1 MLAAMLVECSH
12 CGAPLDVRDDARIVK
27 CAYCDHANRVR
38 TMHTLAPKPPP
49 DWAPP
54 KQWTPPPHKHVPST
68 RPLVYHQPRARG
80 RGWIVGLSVVTGLIT
95 LAVPILTDVLPSL
108 ITSGQLDRLGRA
120 VGLRAWDGTSPFSC
134 GGNDSVVIE
143 NVTAVLP
150 DDTAITI
157 EANCDVRIV
166 SSDITARRG
175 IHADGNRRVV
185 IEKTRIQSTGAAI
198 WADGNKRIELID
210 SEVTTGDIAVRA
222 GGNVEVVISG
232 GRVSGAPPLSL
243 SANADVE
250 RHGAELIDTSAKDER
265 PAPDRPAKPRRRRKS
280 EP

>member
-1 MLAAMLVECSH
+1 MLVECSH

-27 CAYCDHANRVR
+27 CAYCDHSNRVR
-38 TMHTLAPKPPP
+38 SMHTLAPKPPP
-49 DWAPP
+49 DWVPP

-68 RPLVYHQPRARG
+68 QPLAYHKPRAGG
-80 RGWIVGLSVVTGLIT
+80 RGWLVGLGLIT
-95 LAVPILTDVLPSL
+95 GLVGLAVPILTSVLPAL
-108 ITSGQLDRLGRA
+108 IASGQFDRLGRA
-120 VGLRAWDGTSPFSC
+120 VGLRAWDGSEPFSC

-150 DDTAITI
+150 DDTALTI

-166 SSDITARRG
+166 SSNITARRG

-185 IEKTRIQSTGAAI
+185 IEKSRIQSTSTAI

-210 SEVTTGDIAVRA
+210 SEVMTGDIAVRA
-222 GGNVEVVISG
+222 GGNVEIVISG

-250 RHGAELIDTSAKDER
+250 RHSAELIDTSSKAER
-265 PAPDRPAKPRRRRKS
+265 RAPDRPAKPRRRRGN
-280 EP
+280 EQ